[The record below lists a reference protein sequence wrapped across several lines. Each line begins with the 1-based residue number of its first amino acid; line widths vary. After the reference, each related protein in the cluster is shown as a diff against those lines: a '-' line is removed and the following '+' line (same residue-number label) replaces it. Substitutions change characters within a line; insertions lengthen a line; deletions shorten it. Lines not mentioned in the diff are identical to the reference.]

1 MKKLVSRG
9 VVFLAGA
16 VSLPVSMPQPLPG
29 HAFVGYRQDPRL
41 NILRRFFAE
50 IGCPALRYAPAFL
63 EAADDFALDWRLLPS
78 LSYVESTG
86 GKAARNNNFFG
97 WDSGRAK
104 FSSPAA
110 GIQTV
115 AYRLSHGER
124 YHDKTLDEKL
134 AIYNPKSGYARKV
147 KSIMRRIAPS
157 E

>member
-16 VSLPVSMPQPLPG
+16 VSLPVSMPQRLPG

-50 IGCPALRYAPAFL
+50 IGCPALRYAPAFV

-78 LSYVESTG
+78 LSYGESRG
-86 GKAARNNNFFG
+86 GKAPRNKNFFG
-97 WDSGRAK
+97 WTPERAK
-104 FSSPAA
+104 FSSPAP

-115 AYRLSHGER
+115 PSRLSHGER
-124 YHDKTLDEKL
+124 YHENTLD
-134 AIYNPKSGYARKV
+134 
-147 KSIMRRIAPS
+147 
-157 E
+157 